1 MLSVNGLV
9 SSDGS
14 PSGLAVC
21 FPKREL
27 WLCGHLSLVV
37 TVLPPGVSLTYLQSH
52 HPRANS
58 WAATCVISLSAAFLV
73 LGDLTGAALH
83 VCQYL
88 GLQSALPPLLCSNHS
103 CSVILPVD
111 PAIILR
117 CF

>member
-27 WLCGHLSLVV
+27 CLCGHLSLVV
-37 TVLPPGVSLTYLQSH
+37 TVLPPGVLLTYLQRH
-52 HPRANS
+52 HPWADF
-58 WAATCVISLSAAFLV
+58 WAATCVVSLSPAFLV
-73 LGDLTGAALH
+73 LGDLTVAALH

-88 GLQSALPPLLCSNHS
+88 GVQSALPLLLCSNHS

-111 PAIILR
+111 PTIILR